1 MDGPVIP
8 EPVHETTMES
18 MEMITKR
25 LELNWK
31 KLRYSSWKF
40 QFLSV
45 VFFYEL
51 SDHYILKA
59 EQPVRLGAIF

>member
-1 MDGPVIP
+1 MKPA
-8 EPVHETTMES
+8 MES
-18 MEMITKR
+18 MEMISKR

-45 VFFYEL
+45 VFYEL
-51 SDHYILKA
+51 SEHCILKA
-59 EQPVRLGAIF
+59 E